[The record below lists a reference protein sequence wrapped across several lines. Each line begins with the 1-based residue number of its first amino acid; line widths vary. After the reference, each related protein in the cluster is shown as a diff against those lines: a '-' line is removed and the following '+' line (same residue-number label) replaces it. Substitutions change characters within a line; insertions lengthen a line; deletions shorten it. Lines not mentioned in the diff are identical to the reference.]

1 MYGAITD
8 IQQVLQFWLG
18 LTVGPETPSKQA
30 GLWWSKQPEIELQLR
45 QKFADG
51 LQALVRGEH
60 SDWLQTAKG
69 GLAVIIVLDQFSRNI
84 YRDSPQAFAQDN
96 QALA

>member
-30 GLWWSKQPEIELQLR
+30 G
-45 QKFADG
+45 
-51 LQALVRGEH
+51 V
-60 SDWLQTAKG
+60 
-69 GLAVIIVLDQFSRNI
+69 
-84 YRDSPQAFAQDN
+84 
-96 QALA
+96 